1 MKRQVTRNQH
11 GIEVKECCASCKHK
25 DLTRLVLARYCSQ
38 HHEKVKPRECCEQW
52 EMSEQMEAAGSGGGK
67 VKKKAYLKYVLDVR
81 EDESLADQL
90 GIKFPHKSIEQIRRD
105 FEEKNGS
112 IYVTMGTGPSV
123 MFFKMSQWFLSPV

>member
-11 GIEVKECCASCKHK
+11 GIEVKKCCASCKHK

-90 GIKFPHKSIEQIRRD
+90 GIKCPHKSIGQIRKD

-112 IYVTMGTGPSV
+112 IYVTLGTGTIV
-123 MFFKMSQWFLSPV
+123 TF

>member
-11 GIEVKECCASCKHK
+11 GIEVKKCCASCKHK

-38 HHEKVKPRECCEQW
+38 HQKKVKPRECCEQW

-90 GIKFPHKSIEQIRRD
+90 GIKFPHKSIGQIRKD

-112 IYVTMGTGPSV
+112 IYVTLGTGTIV
-123 MFFKMSQWFLSPV
+123 TLLTI

>member
-11 GIEVKECCASCKHK
+11 GIEVKKCCASCKHK

-105 FEEKNGS
+105 YEEKNGS
-112 IYVTMGTGPSV
+112 IYVTLGTGTIV
-123 MFFKMSQWFLSPV
+123 TF

>member
-11 GIEVKECCASCKHK
+11 GIEVKKCCASCKHK

-52 EMSEQMEAAGSGGGK
+52 EMSEQMEAAGSAGGK
-67 VKKKAYLKYVLDVR
+67 VKKKAYLQYVLEVR
-81 EDESLADQL
+81 ADESLADQL

-105 FEEKNGS
+105 YEEKNGS
-112 IYVTMGTGPSV
+112 IYVTLGTGTIV
-123 MFFKMSQWFLSPV
+123 TF

>member
-11 GIEVKECCASCKHK
+11 GIEVKKCCASCKHK

-90 GIKFPHKSIEQIRRD
+90 GIKFPHKSIGQIRKD
-105 FEEKNGS
+105 FEGKNGS
-112 IYVTMGTGPSV
+112 IYVTLGTGTIV
-123 MFFKMSQWFLSPV
+123 TF

>member
-1 MKRQVTRNQH
+1 MKHQVTKNQH
-11 GIEVKECCASCKHK
+11 GIEVKKCCASCKHK

-90 GIKFPHKSIEQIRRD
+90 GIKFPHKSIGQIRKD

-112 IYVTMGTGPSV
+112 IYVTLRTGTIV
-123 MFFKMSQWFLSPV
+123 TF

>member
-90 GIKFPHKSIEQIRRD
+90 GIKFPHKSIGQIRKD

-112 IYVTMGTGPSV
+112 IYVTLGTGTIV
-123 MFFKMSQWFLSPV
+123 TF

>member
-11 GIEVKECCASCKHK
+11 GIEVKKCCASCKHK

-52 EMSEQMEAAGSGGGK
+52 EMSEQMEAAGSGRGK
-67 VKKKAYLKYVLDVR
+67 VKKKAYLRFVLQVR

-90 GIKFPHKSIEQIRRD
+90 KVQIPHKTLAEIRQD
-105 FEEKNGS
+105 FEAKNGS
-112 IYVTMGTGPSV
+112 IYVE
-123 MFFKMSQWFLSPV
+123 L

>member
-1 MKRQVTRNQH
+1 MRNQH
-11 GIEVKECCASCKHK
+11 GIEIRECCASCKHK

-90 GIKFPHKSIEQIRRD
+90 GIKFPHKSIGQIRKD

-112 IYVTMGTGPSV
+112 IYVTLGTGTIV
-123 MFFKMSQWFLSPV
+123 TF